1 MNYQISET
9 IWLVVLLP
17 FRHLII
23 SVGTRLDGFIS
34 QTVVCNRNSKSAK
47 SNIRSKSDEAIQLD
61 MDYSVWCHSEC
72 FSLEMQKNNTLLY
85 RPHLLPLFFSCSKRT
100 WWFYHVYLV
109 EQTTEIKGIWK
120 WWVLRSNTT
129 TSSFI
134 TTRVCNLQ
142 TAFRSAPV
150 LRAVTA
156 TTDSDR
162 HHEVHRSARRNCHD
176 SLLNLISRI

>member
-61 MDYSVWCHSEC
+61 MDYSV
-72 FSLEMQKNNTLLY
+72 
-85 RPHLLPLFFSCSKRT
+85 
-100 WWFYHVYLV
+100 
-109 EQTTEIKGIWK
+109 
-120 WWVLRSNTT
+120 
-129 TSSFI
+129 
-134 TTRVCNLQ
+134 
-142 TAFRSAPV
+142 
-150 LRAVTA
+150 
-156 TTDSDR
+156 
-162 HHEVHRSARRNCHD
+162 
-176 SLLNLISRI
+176 